1 MMTTKKRGQN
11 VAALF
16 VVGVTAAFLTAC
28 GPPGSRDLHRGEK
41 ALQSGDYD
49 SAITK
54 FSDAVRTLSS
64 APPSVQ
70 SKALGFLGLAY
81 QQAGQLE
88 PASQAYLRALK
99 LDHNNE
105 AVDYNLGCLRL
116 AQSNYPGAIDYF
128 TTCLSLNPRGV
139 NGYLK
144 LGTVRYRIALEKI
157 GAERARQLESARR
170 EFEAA
175 EKIAPTAEGANS
187 IGMLELQR
195 RNGGAEAV
203 RTAAADFQTAIERD
217 AHYGPALLNL
227 AILNQQ
233 NLGQPK
239 KALQLYLQYLA
250 LQPPPPHA
258 KEVAKVAQQLNLD
271 TRITIGADA
280 GGTPEPAH
288 RVTTPANNSTPAP
301 VKATP
306 AEPHSAKVVKPAP
319 EPDPGSEPQIVAVPA
334 QTPAPPPTPPP
345 KTIQPT
351 PEPVPTPAQEPAPPP
366 ASLSPAEITSP
377 AQPVVSNPAAPTNQI
392 SAPQTVA
399 PASSQPEHKSFGQKL
414 NPLHWFSGKSQ
425 KSAPTP
431 AVGKIERYKYPQRIT
446 SIPGNRPEA
455 ERLFGLGAA
464 ARQQGNL
471 TEALTDFRQ
480 ATEVDSS
487 YFDASLSLS
496 LTAVD
501 AGDYDT
507 ALKSLFRTLTLREN
521 SADARYAFA
530 WVLEKRGY
538 YIDAANELDK
548 LLSAHPKEVRG
559 HLLLGNLD
567 AEKLGKTKQAKQ
579 HYAKVLELDP
589 DNSQASAI
597 RAWILKT
604 P

>member
-1 MMTTKKRGQN
+1 MMTIKKRRRN
-11 VAALF
+11 VPALF
-16 VVGVTAAFLTAC
+16 VIGITAAFLTAC
-28 GPPGSRDLHRGEK
+28 GPPGSRDLRRGEK
-41 ALQSGDYD
+41 AIQSGDYD
-49 SAITK
+49 TAIARLT
-54 FSDAVRTLSS
+54 DATGTLAS
-64 APPSVQ
+64 APPAVQ

-88 PASQAYLRALK
+88 PASQAYLKALK

-105 AVDYNLGCLRL
+105 AVDYNLGCLRM

-128 TTCLSLNPRGV
+128 TTCVSLNPRGV

-144 LGTVRYRIALEKI
+144 LGAVRYHVALEKI
-157 GAERARQLESARR
+157 GAERSRQLESARR

-175 EKIAPTAEGANS
+175 EKIAPTAEGANA
-187 IGMLELQR
+187 IGMLEMQR
-195 RNGGAEAV
+195 RNGGTEAV

-217 AHYGPALLNL
+217 AHYGPSLLNL

-233 NLGQPK
+233 SLGQPK

-250 LQPPPPHA
+250 LQPTPPHA
-258 KEVAKVAQQLNLD
+258 KEVAKLAQQLNLE

-288 RVTTPANNSTPAP
+288 RVAPPPNNST
-301 VKATP
+301 KATP
-306 AEPHSAKVVKPAP
+306 AEPHSTKVMKPAP
-319 EPDPGSEPQIVAVPA
+319 EATPASEPQIVAVPA

-345 KTIQPT
+345 KTTQPV
-351 PEPVPTPAQEPAPPP
+351 PEPVPTPAQEPTPP
-366 ASLSPAEITSP
+366 AVSPSPAEISSSATP
-377 AQPVVSNPAAPTNQI
+377 ATPTNEI
-392 SAPQTVA
+392 NAPQTVA
-399 PASSQPEHKSFGQKL
+399 PPPSPPEHKSFGQRL
-414 NPLHWFSGKSQ
+414 NPFHWFSGKSQ
-425 KSAPTP
+425 KSAATP

-446 SIPGNRPEA
+446 PIPGNRPEA
-455 ERLFGLGAA
+455 ERLAALGAV
-464 ARQQGNL
+464 ARQQGNMD
-471 TEALTDFRQ
+471 EALRDYRQ
-480 ATEVDSS
+480 ATEADSA
-487 YFDASLSLS
+487 YFDVALSFS

-501 AGDYDT
+501 AGDYET
-507 ALKSLFRTLTLREN
+507 ALKALFRALTLREN

-567 AEKLGKTKQAKQ
+567 AEKLGKPKQARQ

-597 RAWILKT
+597 RAWILKS